1 MRTDPGPLQGRRILV
16 AASGS
21 IAAVKTP
28 LLVSAL
34 VKAGAEV
41 RCLITPSASQLVSAV
56 ALASL
61 SRHRCYQDQDQW
73 DPQQPRPLHVAL
85 AEWAELVIVAPLSA
99 TTLARWSQG
108 LGEGLLASLLLACE
122 CPVIAAAA
130 MNTGMWRHPAV
141 RRNWELLGEDPRVL
155 RLAPESGLLACDRVG
170 DGRMAAPELIHLAAE
185 SALQRC
191 TEDGLLPLDWEGRR
205 LLVSAGPTVEGLDP
219 ARVLSNRSSGRMGV
233 LIAQAARFRGAVV
246 DLVHGPLQVPSAWL
260 DGLCCHAVESSGA
273 MQEQLQ
279 CLQAQA
285 DGVVMAA
292 AVADWRR
299 RGGAA
304 IDKAPKADLQAMLAS
319 ALEPVPDLLMGLQA
333 TRPPS
338 QLILGFAAL
347 SGTDAQIID
356 RARQKCSAK
365 GCDLLMAN
373 PIDREG
379 QGFGSANNGGWLV
392 SAEGGV
398 DVMPVSG
405 KLALAHVLLDRM
417 LQRWSSLES
426 SAEA

>member
-304 IDKAPKADLQAMLAS
+304 MDKAPKADLQAMLAS

-417 LQRWSSLES
+417 LKRWSSVER

>member
-304 IDKAPKADLQAMLAS
+304 MDKAPKADLQAMLAS

>member
-108 LGEGLLASLLLACE
+108 LGEGLLASLLLACD

-304 IDKAPKADLQAMLAS
+304 MDKAPKADLQAMLAS

-417 LQRWSSLES
+417 LKRWSSVES

>member
-304 IDKAPKADLQAMLAS
+304 MDKAPKADLQAMLAS

-417 LQRWSSLES
+417 LKRWSSVES